1 MQRSIRLRLLVAV
14 LALLV
19 PLSLAAGWLLVQM
32 FGNRLLHDIDVAIEE
47 EAETTAELLTGA
59 QGAQTIT
66 DALARISAETDLGG
80 RKFVTLSRN
89 GAVVAESPPGAD
101 AALQRRP
108 ALRVVRYE
116 ARERGDPITVSI
128 GVSTT
133 AAEHARRRLTS
144 LLAVGIPLL
153 LISLG
158 AGFWLVLGR
167 TLRPL
172 AEAADR
178 LDTVAADTLSVRVP
192 VANPHDEVGRV
203 VSVVNAMLDRLE
215 RGMGE
220 LRRFTA
226 DAAHELR
233 TPLTVLRTGLEV
245 ALGRDRTADEY
256 RAALTE
262 ALAGTDRMC
271 RVAEDL
277 LTLARVESD
286 AMRRAGD
293 NVDVSEM
300 LHELSDAWTEAAA
313 QRQVVFELAVPADLV
328 VVGAAVD
335 LYRLF
340 NNLIENAVRYCAP
353 GGNVQLTAQ
362 RTSEGIVAT
371 VADRGPG
378 IPADELP
385 RVFDRFYQGRGHA
398 EGSGLGL
405 SIAREIARA
414 HGGQISIAN
423 RDGGGCVVSVTL
435 QPADVL

>member
-116 ARERGDPITVSI
+116 ARERGAPITVSI